1 MNEVTS
7 AGTAIPAS
15 EDTAA
20 VSASAQIS
28 AAVEQVVEETLAKV
42 QAAGET
48 TPAQKQ
54 AVAFNIYTTWRNQNL
69 RGLPPQVFA
78 KIDAASASL
87 IAAIA
92 AEL

>member
-1 MNEVTS
+1 MNDVTS
-7 AGTAIPAS
+7 TGAAVPAS

-20 VSASAQIS
+20 ATASAQVA
-28 AAVEQVVEETLAKV
+28 AAVEQAVEETLVKV
-42 QAAGET
+42 QAANET
-48 TPAQKQ
+48 TLAQKQ
-54 AVAFNIYTTWRNQNL
+54 TIAFNIYTTWRNQNL

-78 KIDAASASL
+78 KIDAVSASL